1 MSSNHHRP
9 PLQLQISKGSHV
21 GIASRA
27 IVSFIWSFIRLP
39 FDLVRWTRQACRASP
54 VTTTPNAEER
64 YKAQRYHDAIVEL
77 FPILQEAALRWLSS
91 RSHAEIDLLVVGRDL
106 PRSARETLSVH
117 AELERSG
124 AATTLCVYEEDPT
137 DWLRRAPL
145 PASRSEDPATCDAAL
160 LKHIHEAH
168 YRCTQGEAVE
178 RIQRH
183 ADVTGEWHV
192 PEKPVRVGVRLSAS
206 GHEVLV
212 YCSLLMIVDA
222 LPSGLDETP

>member
-1 MSSNHHRP
+1 MNSNDYRP
-9 PLQLQISKGSHV
+9 QLQLQISKGSHV

-54 VTTTPNAEER
+54 VTPSPDAEER
-64 YKAQRYHDAIVEL
+64 HKARRYHDAIVEM
-77 FPILQEAALRWLSS
+77 FPILQKASLRWLSS

-106 PRSARETLSVH
+106 PRCARETLSVH

-124 AATTLCVYEEDPT
+124 AATTLCVYEKDPS

-145 PASRSEDPATCDAAL
+145 PASQDEDPATHDAAL
-160 LKHIHEAH
+160 LKRIHEAH
-168 YRCTQGEAVE
+168 YLCAQGEAVGP
-178 RIQRH
+178 IQYR
-183 ADVTGEWHV
+183 ADVIGEWHV

-212 YCSLLMIVDA
+212 YCSRLTIVDV
-222 LPSGLDETP
+222 LPSQRDEAS

>member
-1 MSSNHHRP
+1 MNSNDYRP
-9 PLQLQISKGSHV
+9 QLQLQISKGSHV

-54 VTTTPNAEER
+54 VTPSPDAEER
-64 YKAQRYHDAIVEL
+64 HKARRYHDAIVEL
-77 FPILQEAALRWLSS
+77 FPILREAALRWLSS
-91 RSHAEIDLLVVGRDL
+91 RPHAEVDLLVVGRDL
-106 PRSARETLSVH
+106 PRSAREALSVH

-124 AATTLCVYEEDPT
+124 AATTLCVYQEDPT

-145 PASRSEDPATCDAAL
+145 PASRNEDPATHDGAL

-168 YRCTQGEAVE
+168 YLCAQGEAVG
-178 RIQRH
+178 RIQRV
-183 ADVTGEWHV
+183 ADVTGEWDI

-212 YCSLLMIVDA
+212 YCSRLTIVDA
-222 LPSGLDETP
+222 PSSRLDEAP